1 MNYQLVLAIL
11 GRLLTVYSF
20 AMMIPFVLAVIN
32 KEPSLKAFLLSI
44 IITGLL
50 GLILMNQKNLS
61 IKKMGTREAIAVVAA
76 AWISATILGAIPFSF
91 SDAVPT
97 YVDALFETASGLTTT
112 GASVI
117 SDVEALPSSI
127 LLWRSLTQWLGGMGI
142 IVLFIVLLP
151 NTGVGA
157 VHLFNAE
164 VTGPISERIMPR
176 IRDTALTLWKIYI
189 FMTMVLILL
198 LWLAG
203 MNFFD
208 AINHSFTTMATG
220 GFSTKNISIA
230 YYNSLLIEI
239 IISIF
244 MILAGINFGIF
255 LLAWYKKSLKPF
267 RNTELLTFL
276 LIIFFAT
283 FLIAG
288 SLWSITG
295 KSLGYAFRHA
305 FFQVASITT
314 TTGFATADFD
324 LWPAMTKL
332 ILLIL
337 MFIGG
342 CAGSTAGGIKVSR
355 IIILVKSTWNDLKKV
370 VHPHAVS
377 NVKLGGKPVN
387 ANILSRVGVFF
398 FLYMLIFVLASIMIA
413 GTGLEPFDAI
423 SAVAASLGSIG
434 PGFGIVGPTTTFA
447 SINLFGKSILFLCM
461 LLGRLE
467 FFTLLILIRPEFW
480 IKRKGW

>member
-1 MNYQLVLAIL
+1 MNYRLVLAIL
-11 GRLLTVYSF
+11 GRLLMFYSTV
-20 AMMIPFVLAVIN
+20 MIIPFVIAVIN
-32 KEPSLKAFLLSI
+32 KESSLKAFLVSI
-44 IITGLL
+44 IVTGVL
-50 GLILMNQKNLS
+50 GLILKNQKNLS
-61 IKKMGTREAIAVVAA
+61 IRKMGTREAIAVVAG
-76 AWISATILGAIPFSF
+76 AWISAILLGALPFSF
-91 SDAVPT
+91 SDTVST
-97 YVDALFETASGLTTT
+97 YVDALFEAASGLTTT
-112 GASVI
+112 GASII
-117 SDVEALPSSI
+117 SDVEVLPSSI
-127 LLWRSLTQWLGGMGI
+127 LLWRSLTHWLGGMGI

-164 VTGPISERIMPR
+164 VTGPMSERIMPR

-189 FMTMVLILL
+189 FLTAVLILL
-198 LWLAG
+198 LWQAG
-203 MNFFD
+203 MSFFD
-208 AINHSFTTMATG
+208 AINHAFSTMATG

-230 YYNSLLIEI
+230 FYDNLLIEL
-239 IISIF
+239 IISF
-244 MILAGINFGIF
+244 FAILASLNFGIF
-255 LLAWYKKSLKPF
+255 LLTWRKKSLKPF
-267 RNTELLTFL
+267 RNPELLTFL
-276 LIIFFAT
+276 LIISAAT

-288 SLWSITG
+288 SLWLCSG
-295 KSLGYAFRHA
+295 ESLGYALRHA

-314 TTGFATADFD
+314 STGFSSADFN

-355 IIILVKSTWNDLKKV
+355 IMILVKSIWNDLKKG
-370 VHPHAVS
+370 VHPNAVS

-387 ANILSRVGVFF
+387 AAILNRVGVFF
-398 FLYMLIFVLASIMIA
+398 FLYMLIFALASIIIA

-423 SAVAASLGSIG
+423 SAVAACLGSTG
-434 PGFGIVGPTTTFA
+434 PGFGEVGPTTTFA
-447 SINLFGKSILFLCM
+447 GIGLFGKSILIFCM